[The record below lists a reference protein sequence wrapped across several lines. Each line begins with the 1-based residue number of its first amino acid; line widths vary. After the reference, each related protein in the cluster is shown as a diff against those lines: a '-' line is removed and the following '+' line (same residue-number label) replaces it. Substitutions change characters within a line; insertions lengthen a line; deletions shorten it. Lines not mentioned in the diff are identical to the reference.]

1 MTSTK
6 APYSQPKSVS
16 VNQKPHETDSQTL
29 ARTLLEP
36 HVRHG
41 ALSAAFASKSL
52 GENDGL
58 TDLND
63 IVRFFEDATERAEGG
78 DLKLASRLLA
88 SQALTLDS
96 IFTEL
101 TRRSAANL
109 GEYPTAAERYMR
121 LALKAQTNCRTTL
134 DALGRLHQPRE
145 QTVKHVHVN
154 DGGQAVV
161 ADQFHHHGLGG
172 SDAKLEEQ
180 SHATEATSQSPTLL
194 GEDPQGHALPIAS
207 SARKEKV

>member
-1 MTSTK
+1 MR
-6 APYSQPKSVS
+6 PKE
-16 VNQKPHETDSQTL
+16 QK
-29 ARTLLEP
+29 
-36 HVRHG
+36 
-41 ALSAAFASKSL
+41 
-52 GENDGL
+52 
-58 TDLND
+58 
-63 IVRFFEDATERAEGG
+63 GG

-134 DALGRLHQPRE
+134 DALGKLHQPRE

-172 SDAKLEEQ
+172 SDAKPEEQ
-180 SHATEATSQSPTLL
+180 SHATAAIGGGSTLLSEDAKGTPCQSPAV
-194 GEDPQGHALPIAS
+194 QG
-207 SARKEKV
+207 KEAV